1 MAFNLY
7 LTRIKD
13 VFLGWSTSGSLGS
26 WCIMKWTSESILYF
40 GQWEGGGE
48 RWEGGWRTIGR
59 KGAYCQLASMPRELM
74 RNMSGHRFHYWYW
87 WTITLHI
94 PYLQCTFYLIVCI
107 WLLNSGS
114 SKHFTIGSVWACK
127 YFNCVTTSVLFST
140 SSTMKKKILI
150 SNTNNKKINVF
161 KTLLNNYFLLKEE

>member
-13 VFLGWSTSGSLGS
+13 VFLGWPTSGSLGAS
-26 WCIMKWTSESILYF
+26 WNEPVSPFSTLGK
-40 GQWEGGGE
+40 EGAGE
-48 RWEGGWRTIGR
+48 REEKEDGGKRSLLPTSIYA
-59 KGAYCQLASMPRELM
+59 KGTDEEYAS
-74 RNMSGHRFHYWYW
+74 HRFHYWYW
-87 WTITLHI
+87 WTITSHKPDLH
-94 PYLQCTFYLIVCI
+94 CKFYLIVCI

-140 SSTMKKKILI
+140 SSTMKKKR
-150 SNTNNKKINVF
+150 F
-161 KTLLNNYFLLKEE
+161 